1 MEIQVTIG
9 GPLADAINNLAAAV
23 QAGGLIDRVSA
34 PKKAKVK
41 PESATPE
48 PNAVAPSAE
57 ATASAVPAP
66 VVTREAAQTL
76 AALKAKK
83 AGASVVKGVIADT
96 GYSQI
101 ADIPEGAVLASLI
114 ANLGAL

>member
-1 MEIQVTIG
+1 MEIQVTLG
-9 GPLADAINNLAAAV
+9 GPLADAINNLAATL
-23 QAGGLIDRVSA
+23 QASGLPDRVSA
-34 PKKAKVK
+34 PKKLKVK
-41 PESATPE
+41 PESVAPE
-48 PNAVAPSAE
+48 PMAVAPSAE
-57 ATASAVPAP
+57 ATVSVAP
-66 VVTREAAQTL
+66 TLVVTREAAQTL
-76 AALKAKK
+76 AAIKAKK